1 MSEELTYSTVAPD
14 EAPQLWEIISQSLH
28 RSMQPGWNEHV
39 GHRKFRAVRRKGN
52 IIGGMGIIPMGQWF
66 GGRVI
71 PIGAVTSVG
80 VAPEGRGLGAAS
92 VLMNEAV
99 REMRESGMAI
109 STLFPSSARV
119 YRSFGYERAGIKPI
133 YDAPVK
139 EMHSKLNHLTV
150 VRTTET
156 DREEMYLLY
165 NERAK
170 VGNGNLDRGDILWDL
185 ILKTEGRKIFT
196 YLVKDAD
203 KPVGYVNFQQARSA
217 DHIRVRDMVTLTAEA
232 SQRLLRFFADH
243 RTVIDTVS
251 WNGPP
256 NDPLVMMMDEQEGKQ
271 VYSRDWMVRLLDV
284 RLSLEARGYPSDIET
299 SLTLSIDDPLLKENT
314 GTWTMEVS
322 SGKCSLTSG
331 GKGGLSMGPR
341 GFAPL
346 YTSHMS
352 PLEIKNI
359 GLLEGPE
366 EDLRKATLVF
376 NGPRPWIGDSF

>member
-52 IIGGMGIIPMGQWF
+52 IIGGIGIIPMGQWF

-150 VRTTET
+150 VRTTEA
-156 DREEMYLLY
+156 DRDEMYLLY

-185 ILKTEGRKIFT
+185 
-196 YLVKDAD
+196 
-203 KPVGYVNFQQARSA
+203 
-217 DHIRVRDMVTLTAEA
+217 
-232 SQRLLRFFADH
+232 
-243 RTVIDTVS
+243 
-251 WNGPP
+251 
-256 NDPLVMMMDEQEGKQ
+256 
-271 VYSRDWMVRLLDV
+271 
-284 RLSLEARGYPSDIET
+284 
-299 SLTLSIDDPLLKENT
+299 
-314 GTWTMEVS
+314 
-322 SGKCSLTSG
+322 
-331 GKGGLSMGPR
+331 
-341 GFAPL
+341 
-346 YTSHMS
+346 
-352 PLEIKNI
+352 EI
-359 GLLEGPE
+359 
-366 EDLRKATLVF
+366 
-376 NGPRPWIGDSF
+376 